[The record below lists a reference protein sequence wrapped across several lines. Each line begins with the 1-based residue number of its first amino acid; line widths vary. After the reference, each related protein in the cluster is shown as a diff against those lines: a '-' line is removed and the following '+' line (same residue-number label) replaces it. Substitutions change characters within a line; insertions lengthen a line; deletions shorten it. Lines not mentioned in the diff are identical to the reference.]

1 MSKTLIVIDMQN
13 DFIDGALGTEEAKK
27 IVPRVMQKIEQYRS
41 EHHDIIFTADSHSEN
56 YLSTPEGKA
65 LPIKHCITFT
75 DGWKINSKLNTTDSR
90 ILPKSTFGYVEWN
103 RFYDFDFTTIEIIG
117 LCTDICV
124 VSNALIL
131 KNMFPDAKIIV
142 DASCCAGT
150 TPEKHKAAIEV
161 MKSCQIDIIGEE
173 E

>member
-1 MSKTLIVIDMQN
+1 MKKTLIVIDMQN
-13 DFIDGALGTEEAKK
+13 DFIDGALGSEEAKK
-27 IVPRVMQKIEQYRS
+27 IVPRVMQKIDQYRY
-41 EHHDIIFTADSHSEN
+41 EQHDIIFTADSHNEN
-56 YLSTPEGKA
+56 YLSTSEGKA

-75 DGWKINSKLNTTDSR
+75 DGWKIHPKLNTTDSR
-90 ILPKSTFGYVEWN
+90 ILIKSTFGYIEWS
-103 RFYDFDFTTIEIIG
+103 RFYDFDFTTVEIVG